1 MFAQAYASTDLIKA
15 LKEGGVE
22 FHLEWKRYVKRFHL
36 SLPVVDNSVCRGNSF
51 FFFYSRRLVRRWGG
65 ERERERK
72 GLVGVT
78 LEYRA

>member
-1 MFAQAYASTDLIKA
+1 MPR
-15 LKEGGVE
+15 E
-22 FHLEWKRYVKRFHL
+22 FF
-36 SLPVVDNSVCRGNSF
+36 F